1 MDIAIHSSFLPHD
14 DPEASP
20 ACYHDLSRPEEGIR
34 NG

>member
-1 MDIAIHSSFLPHD
+1 MDITIRSSFLPHD

-20 ACYHDLSRPEEGIR
+20 AFHHDLSRPEEVVR